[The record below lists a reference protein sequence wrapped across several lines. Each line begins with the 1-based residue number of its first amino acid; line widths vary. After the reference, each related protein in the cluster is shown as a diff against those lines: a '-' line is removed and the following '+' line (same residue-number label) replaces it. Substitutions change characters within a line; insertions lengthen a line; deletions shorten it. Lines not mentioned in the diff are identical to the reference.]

1 MQLPKGFGKNYFNL
15 AAIQAYMSLKKIMAL
30 SASVCTLTTKPLRI
44 VITSP
49 PPFKLKTITHK
60 HFIKI

>member
-15 AAIQAYMSLKKIMAL
+15 AAIQAYISLKKIMAL

-49 PPFKLKTITHK
+49 PSN
-60 HFIKI
+60 